1 MERILKI
8 INKMIKVDKSV
19 VPDCIEVMLTGN
31 KEEKTML
38 IAVMALVRSNA
49 SKAINAFVNNFL
61 HTDKNNVDEFIGA
74 CQMFDLPV
82 ENCSA
87 LLALKGI
94 KEVESDD
101 DSKTENLEEDLMK
114 ALKAILGD

>member
-8 INKMIKVDKSV
+8 IKKMVKVDKSV
-19 VPDCIEVMLTGN
+19 VVDCTEVMLTGN
-31 KEEKTML
+31 SDEKTML
-38 IAVMALVRSNA
+38 VAVMALVRSTA
-49 SKAINAFVNNFL
+49 SKAIRAFVNNFL
-61 HTDKNNVDEFIGA
+61 RTDKNNVDEFIGA
-74 CQMFDLPV
+74 CQMFGLPV

-101 DSKTENLEEDLMK
+101 TSELDDVKEDVMK